1 MNDYDLIVIGAGSGG
16 VRLARMSAEKG
27 AKVAIVEARYLGGSC
42 VNVGCVPK
50 KLFVYGAQAGEAIE
64 DGRGYGW
71 IIPKDQIQF
80 DWQTLLANKNSEIE
94 RLNGVYAKLIKDSGV
109 DLFEGTGEIQDGH
122 TVLVGGIEITADR
135 IAIST
140 GSWPFV
146 PDIAGKEHIIT
157 SNEMFF
163 LDELPGSLLIWGGG
177 YIGLEFAGIMNGLGV
192 ETTVVY
198 REDLVMRGFDTDVR
212 EFLTRELIKKG
223 IQLLPN
229 SNIEVVEK
237 TGSGEYQV
245 TLSDGTQVTTDVVM
259 AATGRKP
266 LIQGLGLEN
275 TIVQTDAW
283 GNIRVNE
290 SFQTQEPS
298 IYAIGDVIGTPQLT
312 PVALAQAMAL
322 SDNLFSEGNKKV
334 NYDLIPTAVFCQPNV
349 GTIGLTEE
357 EAKEKG
363 LEITVFKSD
372 FKPMKYSLAERNE
385 RCFMKLIVDSKTDRV
400 LGAHIVGDE
409 AGEIIQGFAVAI
421 RTGATKA
428 DFDNT
433 IGIHPT
439 SAEEFVTMRSPT

>member
-16 VRLARMSAEKG
+16 VRLARASAEKG
-27 AKVAIVEARYLGGSC
+27 AKVAIVESRYLGGSC

-50 KLFVYGAQAGEAIE
+50 KLLVYGAQSGEAIE

-94 RLNGVYAKLIKDSGV
+94 RLNNVYGALLKNSNV
-109 DLFEGTGEIQDGH
+109 DLIEGTGEIQDGH
-122 TVLVGGIEITADR
+122 TVLVGDLEVTADR

-140 GSWPFV
+140 GSWPFI
-146 PDIAGKEHIIT
+146 PDVSGKEHIIS

-163 LDELPGSLLIWGGG
+163 LDELPESILIWGGG

-192 ETTVVY
+192 DTTVVF

-212 EFLTRELIKKG
+212 EFLTREMIKKG
-223 IQLLPN
+223 VQLLPN
-229 SNIEVVEK
+229 SNIESVQK
-237 TGSGEYQV
+237 LDSGELEATMV
-245 TLSDGTQVTTDVVM
+245 DGTTFTTDIVM

-266 LIQGLGLEN
+266 LIDGLGLEN

-283 GNIRVNE
+283 GNIKVNE
-290 SFQTQEPS
+290 GFQTQEPS

-312 PVALAQAMAL
+312 PVALAQATAL
-322 SDNLFSEGNKKV
+322 SDRLFAGGEKSV
-334 NYDLIPTAVFCQPNV
+334 NYDLIPTAVFCLPNI
-349 GTIGLTEE
+349 GTIGLSED
-357 EAKEKG
+357 EARDQG
-363 LEITVFKSD
+363 YNVRVFKSN
-372 FKPMKYSLAERNE
+372 FKPMKYALAERNE
-385 RCFMKLIVDSKTDRV
+385 RCFMKMVVDADTDVV
-400 LGAHIVGDE
+400 LGAHMVGDE

-421 RTGATKA
+421 RAGAKKS

-433 IGIHPT
+433 VGIHPT
-439 SAEEFVTMRSPT
+439 VAEEFVTMQ